1 MIAVGMG
8 MHSPDPGR
16 FGLTSLWSSI
26 TRSGRAGDAVLRGVS
41 FTRQT
46 KAGHTIDMEPLL
58 SGIRILD
65 FTYLLPG
72 PFATMILSDLGA
84 EVLRVES
91 HTRMDMARLAPPYV
105 DRAGTVSCMHA
116 FLNRNKRSIAL
127 DLKYPE
133 SVAIIKR
140 LVAEQ
145 GYDVVI
151 EQFRPGAMGRLGL
164 SYETLADINPGL
176 IYCSITG
183 YGQTGPLRD
192 RAGHDINY
200 LSLAGVM
207 SYSGS
212 KGSGPCLMGIQVAD
226 VGSGSKN
233 AAIGILA
240 AVIGRMKTGRGQ
252 FIDVSMTDGMFPYHV
267 VSALGCLVGGAE
279 PSYET
284 EILNGGSLYGFYETR
299 DGRHLSFGGLEPQF
313 LSAFLQALGL
323 GHYIARLLEPD
334 VGAELKDRVREVV
347 ASQDLS
353 HWEKVFSTVD
363 ACVEPVLSVLEA
375 TSTPHAQAR
384 GIVVEVPG
392 PDGTPIRQ
400 VAAPVRFSG
409 YEPAYRRCGPSLG
422 QDTADILASLG
433 HSETDIADLK
443 SRGIIGTG

>member
-1 MIAVGMG
+1 
-8 MHSPDPGR
+8 
-16 FGLTSLWSSI
+16 
-26 TRSGRAGDAVLRGVS
+26 
-41 FTRQT
+41 
-46 KAGHTIDMEPLL
+46 MEPLL
-58 SGIRILD
+58 SGIKILD

-105 DRAGTVSCMHA
+105 DSQCTVSCMHA
-116 FLNRNKRSIAL
+116 FLNRNKKSIAL

-133 SVAIIKR
+133 SIAIIKR
-140 LVAEQ
+140 LIAEM

-164 SYETLADINPGL
+164 SYETLSGINPGL

-200 LSLAGVM
+200 LSLVGVM

-212 KGSGPCLMGIQVAD
+212 RETGPGIMGIQVAD
-226 VGSGSKN
+226 VGSGSNN

-240 AVIGRMKTGRGQ
+240 AVIGRMRTGRGQ
-252 FIDVSMTDGMFPYHV
+252 HIDVSMTDGMFPYHV

-279 PSYET
+279 PAYET
-284 EILNGGSLYGFYETR
+284 EILNGGSLYGFYETK
-299 DGRHLSFGGLEPQF
+299 DGRYLSFGGLEPQF

-334 VGAELKDRVREVV
+334 INGELKDRVTEVIR
-347 ASQDLS
+347 SQDLS
-353 HWEKVFSTVD
+353 HWVQVFSEVD

-375 TSTPHAQAR
+375 TSSPHAQAR

-392 PDGTPIRQ
+392 PDGSPIPQ
-400 VAAPVRFSG
+400 VAAPIKFSG
-409 YEPAYRRCGPSLG
+409 YEPAYDRAGPALG
-422 QDTADILASLG
+422 QDTADVLKSLG
-433 HSETDIADLK
+433 MTGDDIADLK
-443 SRGIIGTG
+443 SKGIIGGV

>member
-1 MIAVGMG
+1 M
-8 MHSPDPGR
+8 
-16 FGLTSLWSSI
+16 
-26 TRSGRAGDAVLRGVS
+26 DA
-41 FTRQT
+41 
-46 KAGHTIDMEPLL
+46 LL
-58 SGIRILD
+58 SGIKILD

-105 DRAGTVSCMHA
+105 DSQCTVSCMHA
-116 FLNRNKRSIAL
+116 FLNRNKKSIAL

-133 SVAIIKR
+133 SIAIIRR
-140 LVAEQ
+140 LIAEQ

-164 SYETLADINPGL
+164 SYDTLSETNPGL

-207 SYSGS
+207 GYSGT
-212 KGSGPCLMGIQVAD
+212 KKAGPSLMGIQVAD
-226 VGSGSKN
+226 VGSGSNN

-240 AVIGRMKTGRGQ
+240 ALIGRMKTGKGRY
-252 FIDVSMTDGMFPYHV
+252 IDVSMTDGMFPYHV
-267 VSALGCLVGGAE
+267 VSALGCLVGGVE
-279 PSYET
+279 PSYES

-299 DGRHLSFGGLEPQF
+299 DGRYLSFGGLEPQF

-334 VGAELKDRVREVV
+334 VGGELKERVRGVIR
-347 ASQDLS
+347 SQDLS
-353 HWEKVFSTVD
+353 HWEEVFSTVD

-375 TSTPHAQAR
+375 TSSPHAKAR
-384 GIVVEVPG
+384 GIVVQVPG
-392 PDGTPIRQ
+392 PDGTPIPQ
-400 VAAPVRFSG
+400 VAAPIKFSD
-409 YEPAYRRCGPSLG
+409 YEPAYHRSGPALG
-422 QDTADILASLG
+422 QDTADVLTSLG
-433 HSETDIADLK
+433 MTGADIADLK
-443 SRGIIGTG
+443 SKGIIGGV